1 VVVDESGVAQ
11 AQGAV
16 AFVEVVV
23 AAGAQWDEVP

>member
-1 VVVDESGVAQ
+1 VVVDETAVAQ

-23 AAGAQWDEVP
+23 AAGAQGDEV